1 MNLSRII
8 SGTMNWGVWGVNHSK
23 QDMCKLISESFDSGI
38 NSFDHADIYGGYT
51 TEEYFGDAFAETEI
65 KREDVFFISKCG
77 IKYPSKKLPVKIK
90 HYDYSEDHINKSVDN
105 SLKNLRTDYL
115 DCLLL
120 HRPSPLMDISK
131 IADTV
136 NGLIKSGKIKSFGVS
151 NFTAN
156 QMDMFKGK
164 VEVLYNQI
172 NLSLTHLDHIFDGTL
187 EYMQANNIL
196 PMAYSPLGSYF
207 KGEDDSKIIK
217 VVDKFKNKY
226 GCTDYELLISWLLKH
241 PSKVYPVIGT
251 TKSNRLKKSVNSLK
265 IEIELIDWFELLE
278 VSVGKRVP

>member
-23 QDMCKLISESFDSGI
+23 QDICKLILESFDSGI

-51 TEEYFGDAFAETEI
+51 TEQSFGDAFAETGI
-65 KREDVFFISKCG
+65 NREDVFFISKCG
-77 IKYPSKKLPVKIK
+77 IIYPSEKLPVKTK

-120 HRPSPLMDISK
+120 HRPSPLMDISI
-131 IADTV
+131 IADTLTR
-136 NGLIKSGKIKSFGVS
+136 LIKSGKIKSFGVS

-164 VEVLYNQI
+164 VEILYNQI
-172 NLSLTHLDHIFDGTL
+172 NLSLTHLDHMFDGTL

-207 KGEDDSKIIK
+207 KEENGKIK
-217 VVDKFKNKY
+217 EVVDKLKNKY
-226 GCTDYELLISWLLKH
+226 DCTDYQLLISWLLKH
-241 PSKVYPVIGT
+241 PSKVYPVVGT
-251 TKSNRLKKSVNSLK
+251 TKSDRIKSTLESLK
-265 IEIELIDWFELLE
+265 IEIDLIDWFELLE
-278 VSVGKRVP
+278 ASVGKRVP

>member
-8 SGTMNWGVWGVNHSK
+8 SGTMNWGTWGANYSK
-23 QDMCKLISESFDSGI
+23 QEMCQLISESFDSGI

-51 TEEYFGDAFAETEI
+51 TEESFGDAFIDTGI

-77 IKYPSKKLPVKIK
+77 IMYPSKKLPIKTK
-90 HYDYSEDHINKSVDN
+90 HYDYSEDHIIKSVNN
-105 SLKNLRTDYL
+105 SLKYLQTDYL

-120 HRPSPLMDISK
+120 HRPSPLMDINI

-136 NGLIKSGKIKSFGVS
+136 EGLIKSGKIKSFGVS
-151 NFTAN
+151 NFTAD

-164 VEVLYNQI
+164 VEILYNQI
-172 NLSLTHLDHIFDGTL
+172 NLSLTHLDHMFDGTL

-207 KGEDDSKIIK
+207 KEGSNKIKK
-217 VVDKFKNKY
+217 VVESLKDKY
-226 GCTDYELLISWLLKH
+226 SCTDYQLLISWLLKH

-251 TKSNRLKKSVNSLK
+251 TKSDRIKKSMKSLK

-278 VSVGKRVP
+278 ASVGNRVP

>member
-1 MNLSRII
+1 MILSRII

-23 QDMCKLISESFDSGI
+23 QDICKLILESFDSGI

-51 TEEYFGDAFAETEI
+51 TEQSFGEAFAETGI
-65 KREDVFFISKCG
+65 NREDVFFISKCG
-77 IKYPSKKLPVKIK
+77 IIYPSEKLPVKTK

-120 HRPSPLMDISK
+120 HRPSPLMDISI
-131 IADTV
+131 IADTLTR
-136 NGLIKSGKIKSFGVS
+136 LIKSGKIKSFGVS

-164 VEVLYNQI
+164 VEILYNQI
-172 NLSLTHLDHIFDGTL
+172 NLSLTHLDHMFDGTL

-207 KGEDDSKIIK
+207 KEENGKIK
-217 VVDKFKNKY
+217 EVVDKLKNKY
-226 GCTDYELLISWLLKH
+226 DCTDYQLLISWLLKH
-241 PSKVYPVIGT
+241 PSKVYPVVGT
-251 TKSNRLKKSVNSLK
+251 TKSDRIKSTLESLK
-265 IEIELIDWFELLE
+265 IEIDLIDWFELLE
-278 VSVGKRVP
+278 ASIGKRVP

>member
-23 QDMCKLISESFDSGI
+23 QDICKLILESFDSGI

-51 TEEYFGDAFAETEI
+51 TEQSFGDAFAETGI
-65 KREDVFFISKCG
+65 NREDVFFISKCG
-77 IKYPSKKLPVKIK
+77 IIYPSEKLPVKTK

-120 HRPSPLMDISK
+120 HRPSPLMDISI
-131 IADTV
+131 IADTL
-136 NGLIKSGKIKSFGVS
+136 NRLIKSGKIKSFGVS

-164 VEVLYNQI
+164 VEILYNQI
-172 NLSLTHLDHIFDGTL
+172 NLSLTHLDHMFDGTL

-207 KGEDDSKIIK
+207 KEENGKIK
-217 VVDKFKNKY
+217 EVVDKLKNKY
-226 GCTDYELLISWLLKH
+226 DCTDYQLLISWLLKH
-241 PSKVYPVIGT
+241 PSKVYPVVGT
-251 TKSNRLKKSVNSLK
+251 TKSDRIKSTLESLK
-265 IEIELIDWFELLE
+265 IEIDLIDWFELLE
-278 VSVGKRVP
+278 ASVGKRVP

>member
-8 SGTMNWGVWGVNHSK
+8 SGTMNWGTWGANYSK
-23 QDMCKLISESFDSGI
+23 QEMCQLISESFDSGI

-51 TEEYFGDAFAETEI
+51 TEESFGDAFIDTGI

-77 IKYPSKKLPVKIK
+77 IMYPSKKLPIK
-90 HYDYSEDHINKSVDN
+90 TKYYDYSEDHIIKSVNN
-105 SLKNLRTDYL
+105 SLKYLQTDYL

-120 HRPSPLMDISK
+120 HRPSPLMDINI
-131 IADTV
+131 IANTV
-136 NGLIKSGKIKSFGVS
+136 ESLIKSGKIKSFGVS
-151 NFTAN
+151 NFTAD

-164 VEVLYNQI
+164 VEILYNQI
-172 NLSLTHLDHIFDGTL
+172 NLSLTHLDHMFDGTL
-187 EYMQANNIL
+187 EYMQANKIL

-207 KGEDDSKIIK
+207 KEGSNKIKK
-217 VVDKFKNKY
+217 VVESLKDKY
-226 GCTDYELLISWLLKH
+226 SCTDYQLLISWLLKH

-251 TKSNRLKKSVNSLK
+251 TKSDRIKKSMKSLK

-278 VSVGKRVP
+278 ASVGNRVP

>member
-1 MNLSRII
+1 MNLSRLI
-8 SGTMNWGVWGVNHSK
+8 SGTMNWGTWGVNYSK
-23 QDMCKLISESFDSGI
+23 RQMCQLISESFDSGI

-51 TEEYFGDAFAETEI
+51 TEKSFGDAFLDTGI

-77 IKYPSKKLPVKIK
+77 IMYPSEKMPIKIK
-90 HYDYSEDHINKSVDN
+90 HYDYSKDHIIKSVDN
-105 SLKNLRTDYL
+105 SLKYLKTDYL

-120 HRPSPLMDISK
+120 HRPSPLMDVSI
-131 IADTV
+131 ITDTI
-136 NGLIKSGKIKSFGVS
+136 NSLIKSGKIKSFGVS
-151 NFTAN
+151 NFTAD

-164 VEVLYNQI
+164 VEILYNQI
-172 NLSLTHLDHIFDGTL
+172 NLSLTHLDHMFDGTL

-207 KGEDDSKIIK
+207 KEGSNKIKK
-217 VVDKFKNKY
+217 VVESLKDKY
-226 GCTDYELLISWLLKH
+226 SCTDYQLLISWLLKH

-251 TKSNRLKKSVNSLK
+251 TKSDRIKKSMKSLK

-278 VSVGKRVP
+278 ASVGKRVP

>member
-8 SGTMNWGVWGVNHSK
+8 SGTMNWGTWGANYSK
-23 QDMCKLISESFDSGI
+23 QEMCQLISESFDSGI

-51 TEEYFGDAFAETEI
+51 TEESFGDAFIDTGI

-77 IKYPSKKLPVKIK
+77 IMYPSKKLPIKTK
-90 HYDYSEDHINKSVDN
+90 HYDYSEDHIIKSVNN
-105 SLKNLRTDYL
+105 SLKYLQTDYL

-120 HRPSPLMDISK
+120 HRPSPLMDINI
-131 IADTV
+131 IANTV
-136 NGLIKSGKIKSFGVS
+136 EGLIKSGKIKSFGVS
-151 NFTAN
+151 NFTAD

-164 VEVLYNQI
+164 VEILYNQI
-172 NLSLTHLDHIFDGTL
+172 NLSLTHLDHMFDGTL
-187 EYMQANNIL
+187 EYMQANKIL

-207 KGEDDSKIIK
+207 KEGSNKIKK
-217 VVDKFKNKY
+217 VVESLKDKY
-226 GCTDYELLISWLLKH
+226 SCTDYQLLISWLLKH

-251 TKSNRLKKSVNSLK
+251 TKSDRIKKSMKSLK

-278 VSVGKRVP
+278 ASVGNRVP

>member
-8 SGTMNWGVWGVNHSK
+8 SGTMNWGTWGANYSK
-23 QDMCKLISESFDSGI
+23 QEMCQLISESFDSGI

-51 TEEYFGDAFAETEI
+51 TEESFGDAFIDTGI

-77 IKYPSKKLPVKIK
+77 IMYPSKKLPIKTK
-90 HYDYSEDHINKSVDN
+90 HYDYSEDHIIKSVNN
-105 SLKNLRTDYL
+105 SLKYLQTDYL

-120 HRPSPLMDISK
+120 HRPSPLMDIN
-131 IADTV
+131 IIGNTIE
-136 NGLIKSGKIKSFGVS
+136 GLIKSGKIKSFGVS
-151 NFTAN
+151 NFTAD

-164 VEVLYNQI
+164 VEILYNQI
-172 NLSLTHLDHIFDGTL
+172 NLSLTHLDHMFDGTL
-187 EYMQANNIL
+187 EYMQANKIL

-207 KGEDDSKIIK
+207 KEGSNKIKK
-217 VVDKFKNKY
+217 VVESLKDKY
-226 GCTDYELLISWLLKH
+226 SCTDYQLLISWLLKH

-251 TKSNRLKKSVNSLK
+251 TKSDRIKKSMKSLK

-278 VSVGKRVP
+278 ASVGKRVP

>member
-8 SGTMNWGVWGVNHSK
+8 SGTMNWGTWGANYSK
-23 QDMCKLISESFDSGI
+23 QEMCQLISESFDSGI

-51 TEEYFGDAFAETEI
+51 TEESFGDAFIETGI

-77 IKYPSKKLPVKIK
+77 IMYPSKKLPVKTK
-90 HYDYSEDHINKSVDN
+90 HYDYSEDHIIKSVNN
-105 SLKNLRTDYL
+105 SLKYLQTDYL

-120 HRPSPLMDISK
+120 HRPSPLMDINI
-131 IADTV
+131 IANTV
-136 NGLIKSGKIKSFGVS
+136 ESLIKSGKIKSFGVS
-151 NFTAN
+151 NFTAD

-164 VEVLYNQI
+164 VEILYNQI
-172 NLSLTHLDHIFDGTL
+172 NLSLTHLDHMFDGTL
-187 EYMQANNIL
+187 EYMQANKIL

-207 KGEDDSKIIK
+207 KEQSNKLKK
-217 VVDKFKNKY
+217 VVESLKDKY
-226 GCTDYELLISWLLKH
+226 SCTDYQLLISWLLKH

-251 TKSNRLKKSVNSLK
+251 TKSDRIKKSMKSLK

>member
-8 SGTMNWGVWGVNHSK
+8 SGTMNWGTWGANYSK
-23 QDMCKLISESFDSGI
+23 QEMCQFISESFDSGI

-51 TEEYFGDAFAETEI
+51 TEESFGDAFIDTGI

-77 IKYPSKKLPVKIK
+77 IMYPSKKLPIKTK
-90 HYDYSEDHINKSVDN
+90 HYDYSEDHIIKSVNN
-105 SLKNLRTDYL
+105 SLEYLQTNYL

-120 HRPSPLMDISK
+120 HRPSPLMDINI
-131 IADTV
+131 IANTIE
-136 NGLIKSGKIKSFGVS
+136 GLIKSGKIKSFGVS
-151 NFTAN
+151 NFTAD

-164 VEVLYNQI
+164 VEILYNQI
-172 NLSLTHLDHIFDGTL
+172 NLSLTHLDHMFDGTL
-187 EYMQANNIL
+187 EYMQANKIL

-207 KGEDDSKIIK
+207 KEGSNKIKK
-217 VVDKFKNKY
+217 VVESLKDKY
-226 GCTDYELLISWLLKH
+226 SCTDYQLLISWLLKH

-251 TKSNRLKKSVNSLK
+251 TKSDRIKKSMKSLK

-278 VSVGKRVP
+278 ASVGNRVP

>member
-8 SGTMNWGVWGVNHSK
+8 SGTMNWGTWGANYSK
-23 QDMCKLISESFDSGI
+23 QEMCQLISESFDSGI

-51 TEEYFGDAFAETEI
+51 TEESFGDAFIETGI

-77 IKYPSKKLPVKIK
+77 IMYPSKKLPVKTK
-90 HYDYSEDHINKSVDN
+90 HYDYSEDHIIKSVNN
-105 SLKNLRTDYL
+105 SLEYLQTDYL

-120 HRPSPLMDISK
+120 HRPSPLMDINI
-131 IADTV
+131 IANTV
-136 NGLIKSGKIKSFGVS
+136 ESLIKSGKIKSFGVS
-151 NFTAN
+151 NFTAD

-164 VEVLYNQI
+164 VEILYNQI
-172 NLSLTHLDHIFDGTL
+172 NLSLTHLDHMFDGTL
-187 EYMQANNIL
+187 EYMQANKIL

-207 KGEDDSKIIK
+207 KEQSNKLKK
-217 VVDKFKNKY
+217 VVESLKDKY
-226 GCTDYELLISWLLKH
+226 SCTDYQLLISWLLKH

-251 TKSNRLKKSVNSLK
+251 TKSDRIKKSMKSLK

-278 VSVGKRVP
+278 ASVGNRVP

>member
-8 SGTMNWGVWGVNHSK
+8 SGTMNWGAWGVNHSK
-23 QDMCKLISESFDSGI
+23 LDMCKLISETFDSGI

-51 TEEYFGDAFAETEI
+51 TEESFGDAFAETGI
-65 KREDVFFISKCG
+65 NREDVFFISKCG
-77 IKYPSKKLPVKIK
+77 IIYPCEKLPVKTK

-105 SLKNLRTDYL
+105 SLKNLRTEYL

-120 HRPSPLMDISK
+120 HRPSHLMDISI
-131 IADTV
+131 IADSV
-136 NGLIKSGKIKSFGVS
+136 NELIKSGKIKSFGVS

-156 QMDMFKGK
+156 QMEMFKGK
-164 VEVLYNQI
+164 IDVLYNQI
-172 NLSLTHLDHIFDGTL
+172 NLSLTHLDHLFDGTL

-207 KGEDDSKIIK
+207 KEGDSKIIK
-217 VVDKFKNKY
+217 VVDKLKNKY
-226 GCTDYELLISWLLKH
+226 GCTDYQLLISWLLKH

-251 TKSNRLKKSVNSLK
+251 TKSDRIKSTLGSL
-265 IEIELIDWFELLE
+265 EIEMDLIDWFELLE
-278 VSVGKRVP
+278 ASVGKRVP

>member
-23 QDMCKLISESFDSGI
+23 QDICKLILESFDSGI

-51 TEEYFGDAFAETEI
+51 TEQSFGDAFAETGI
-65 KREDVFFISKCG
+65 NREDVFFISKCG
-77 IKYPSKKLPVKIK
+77 IIYPSEKLPVKTK

-120 HRPSPLMDISK
+120 HRPSPLMDISI
-131 IADTV
+131 IADTLTR
-136 NGLIKSGKIKSFGVS
+136 LIKSGKIKSFGVS

-164 VEVLYNQI
+164 VEILYNQI
-172 NLSLTHLDHIFDGTL
+172 NLSLTHLDHMFDGTL

-207 KGEDDSKIIK
+207 KEENGKIK
-217 VVDKFKNKY
+217 EVVDKLKNKY
-226 GCTDYELLISWLLKH
+226 GCTDYQLLISWLLKH

-251 TKSNRLKKSVNSLK
+251 TKYDRIKSTLESLK
-265 IEIELIDWFELLE
+265 IEIDLIDWFELLE
-278 VSVGKRVP
+278 ASVGKRVP

>member
-23 QDMCKLISESFDSGI
+23 QDICKLILESFDSGI

-51 TEEYFGDAFAETEI
+51 TEQSFGDAFAETGI
-65 KREDVFFISKCG
+65 NREDVFFISKCG
-77 IKYPSKKLPVKIK
+77 IIYPSEKLPVKTK

-120 HRPSPLMDISK
+120 HRPSPLMDISI
-131 IADTV
+131 IADTLTR
-136 NGLIKSGKIKSFGVS
+136 LIKSGKIKSFGVS

-164 VEVLYNQI
+164 VEILYNQI
-172 NLSLTHLDHIFDGTL
+172 NLSLTHLDHMFDGTL

-207 KGEDDSKIIK
+207 KEENGKIK
-217 VVDKFKNKY
+217 EVVDKLKDKY
-226 GCTDYELLISWLLKH
+226 DCTDYQLLISWLLKH

-251 TKSNRLKKSVNSLK
+251 TKSDRIKSTLESLK
-265 IEIELIDWFELLE
+265 IEIDLIDWFELLE
-278 VSVGKRVP
+278 ASIGKRVP

>member
-8 SGTMNWGVWGVNHSK
+8 SGTMNWGTWGVNHSK
-23 QDMCKLISESFDSGI
+23 EDMCKLISESFDSGI

-51 TEEYFGDAFAETEI
+51 TEESFGDAFAETGI

-77 IKYPSKKLPVKIK
+77 IIYPSEKLPVKTK

-120 HRPSPLMDISK
+120 HRPSPLMDISI
-131 IADTV
+131 IADTLKR
-136 NGLIKSGKIKSFGVS
+136 LIKSGKIKSFGVS

-164 VEVLYNQI
+164 VDILYNQI
-172 NLSLTHLDHIFDGTL
+172 NLSLTHLDHMFDGTL

-207 KGEDDSKIIK
+207 KEENSKIK
-217 VVDKFKNKY
+217 EVVEKLKNKY
-226 GCTDYELLISWLLKH
+226 DCTDYQLIISWLLKH
-241 PSKVYPVIGT
+241 PSKVYPVVGT
-251 TKSNRLKKSVNSLK
+251 TKSDRIKSTLESLK
-265 IEIELIDWFELLE
+265 IEIDLIDWFELLE
-278 VSVGKRVP
+278 ASVGKRVP

>member
-8 SGTMNWGVWGVNHSK
+8 SGTMNWGTWGANYSK
-23 QDMCKLISESFDSGI
+23 LEMCQLISESFDSGI

-51 TEEYFGDAFAETEI
+51 TEESFGDAFIDTGI

-77 IKYPSKKLPVKIK
+77 IMYPSKKLPIK
-90 HYDYSEDHINKSVDN
+90 TKYYDYSEDHIIKSVNN
-105 SLKNLRTDYL
+105 SLKYLQTDYL

-120 HRPSPLMDISK
+120 HRPSPLMDINI
-131 IADTV
+131 IANTV
-136 NGLIKSGKIKSFGVS
+136 ESLIKSGKIKSFGVS
-151 NFTAN
+151 NFTAD

-164 VEVLYNQI
+164 VEILYNQI
-172 NLSLTHLDHIFDGTL
+172 NLSLTDLDHMFDGTL
-187 EYMQANNIL
+187 EYMQANKIL

-207 KGEDDSKIIK
+207 KEGSNKIKK
-217 VVDKFKNKY
+217 VVESLKDKY
-226 GCTDYELLISWLLKH
+226 SCTDYQLLISWLLKH

-251 TKSNRLKKSVNSLK
+251 TKSDRIKKSMKSLK

-278 VSVGKRVP
+278 ASVGNRVP

>member
-8 SGTMNWGVWGVNHSK
+8 SGTMNWGIWGVNHSK
-23 QDMCKLISESFDSGI
+23 QDMSKLISESFDSGI

-51 TEEYFGDAFAETEI
+51 TEESFGDAFAETGI

-77 IKYPSKKLPVKIK
+77 IMYPSEKLPVKIK

-120 HRPSPLMDISK
+120 HRPSPLMDISI
-131 IADTV
+131 IAD
-136 NGLIKSGKIKSFGVS
+136 NIKRLIKSGKIKSFGVS

-172 NLSLTHLDHIFDGTL
+172 NLSLTHLDHMFDGTL
-187 EYMQANNIL
+187 EYMKANDIL

-207 KGEDDSKIIK
+207 KEDNGKIK
-217 VVDKFKNKY
+217 DVVDKLKNKY
-226 GCTDYELLISWLLKH
+226 GCTDYQLLISWLLKH

-251 TKSNRLKKSVNSLK
+251 TKSDRIESTLKSLK
-265 IEIELIDWFELLE
+265 IEIDLIDWFELLE
-278 VSVGKRVP
+278 ASVGKRVP

>member
-8 SGTMNWGVWGVNHSK
+8 SGTMNWGTWGANYSK
-23 QDMCKLISESFDSGI
+23 QEMCQLISESFDSGI

-51 TEEYFGDAFAETEI
+51 TEESFGDAFIDTGI

-77 IKYPSKKLPVKIK
+77 IMYPSKKLPIKTK
-90 HYDYSEDHINKSVDN
+90 HYDYSEDHIIKSVNN
-105 SLKNLRTDYL
+105 SLKYLQTDYL

-120 HRPSPLMDISK
+120 HRPSPLMDINI
-131 IADTV
+131 IANTV
-136 NGLIKSGKIKSFGVS
+136 ESLIKSGKIKSFGVS
-151 NFTAN
+151 NFTAD

-164 VEVLYNQI
+164 VEILYNQI
-172 NLSLTHLDHIFDGTL
+172 NLSLTHLDHMFDGTL
-187 EYMQANNIL
+187 EYMQANKIL

-207 KGEDDSKIIK
+207 KEGSNKIKK
-217 VVDKFKNKY
+217 VLESLKDKY
-226 GCTDYELLISWLLKH
+226 SCTDYQLLISWLLKH

-251 TKSNRLKKSVNSLK
+251 TKSDRIKKSMKSLK

-278 VSVGKRVP
+278 ASVGNRVP